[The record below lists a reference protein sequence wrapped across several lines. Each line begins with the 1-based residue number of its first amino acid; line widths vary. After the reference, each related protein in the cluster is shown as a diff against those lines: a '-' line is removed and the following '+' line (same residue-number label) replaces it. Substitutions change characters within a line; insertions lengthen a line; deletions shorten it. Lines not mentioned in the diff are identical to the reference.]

1 MAFENLSNKLQDVFK
16 QLRGKGKLTEADVKT
31 AMREVKIA
39 LLEADVNFKIVKNFI
54 KTVTERAVGTEVLE
68 GLNPG
73 QQVIKIVNEELISL
87 MGTTQSQ
94 LTFAKRPPTVYM
106 MVGLQGAGK
115 TTSSGKLAGQLRKQG
130 RNPLLVACD
139 VYRPAAIK
147 QLQVVGKNYNIPVFE
162 MGDKL
167 SPVEISKKALEYAA
181 ENRNDVILIDTAGR
195 LHINEELMQEL
206 QDIKEVV
213 KPQEIL
219 LVVDAMTG
227 QDAVTVAESFDS
239 QLGIDGI
246 IMTKLDGDARGGAAL
261 SVRSVTNKPIK
272 YIGMGEKME
281 DLEPFYPDRMASR
294 ILGMGD
300 VLTLID
306 KVQQNID
313 EQEAKEMQKKMLSN
327 EFTLEDFLSQM
338 QQIKKM
344 GPLKDLMGN
353 SSALRHLKA
362 VDFTDEKFGVPTGM
376 IPGMNKFNLDEA
388 LNGVDPSKEMAKT
401 EAIIQSMTRE
411 ERLNPSILN
420 GPRKKRIANGSGRS
434 IAEVNRLLKQFE
446 EMKKMMKQMNNMQ
459 KGKKGKLPFFR

>member
-73 QQVIKIVNEELISL
+73 QQVIKIVNEELIAL

-313 EQEAKEMQKKMLSN
+313 EHAK
-327 EFTLEDFLSQM
+327 
-338 QQIKKM
+338 
-344 GPLKDLMGN
+344 
-353 SSALRHLKA
+353 AA
-362 VDFTDEKFGVPTGM
+362 
-376 IPGMNKFNLDEA
+376 
-388 LNGVDPSKEMAKT
+388 
-401 EAIIQSMTRE
+401 
-411 ERLNPSILN
+411 
-420 GPRKKRIANGSGRS
+420 
-434 IAEVNRLLKQFE
+434 
-446 EMKKMMKQMNNMQ
+446 
-459 KGKKGKLPFFR
+459 

>member
-1 MAFENLSNKLQDVFK
+1 MAFENLSGKLQEVFK
-16 QLRGKGKLTEADVKT
+16 QLRGKGRLTEADVKA

-39 LLEADVNFKIVKNFI
+39 LLEADVNFKIVKEFI
-54 KTVTERAVGTEVLE
+54 KKVTERAIGTEVLE

-73 QQVIKIVNEELISL
+73 QQVIKIVNEELIDL
-87 MGTTQSQ
+87 MGTTQSR
-94 LTFAKRPPTVYM
+94 LTFANRPPTVYM

-115 TTSSGKLAGQLRKQG
+115 TTSSGKLAGQLRRQG

-181 ENRNDVILIDTAGR
+181 EQHNDVILIDTAGR

-206 QDIKEVV
+206 QDIKAAV

-239 QLGIDGI
+239 QLGVDGI
-246 IMTKLDGDARGGAAL
+246 ILTKLDGDARGGAAL

-300 VLTLID
+300 VLSLID
-306 KVQQNID
+306 KVQHNID
-313 EQEAKEMQKKMLSN
+313 EQEALEMQKKMRSN

-344 GPLKDLMGN
+344 GPLKDLMG
-353 SSALRHLKA
+353 
-362 VDFTDEKFGVPTGM
+362 M
-376 IPGMNKFNLDEA
+376 IPGMNKIDMDAA
-388 LNGVDPSKEMAKT
+388 LKGVDPAKEMAKT
-401 EAIIQSMTRE
+401 EAIIQSMTKE
-411 ERLNPSILN
+411 ERANPAILN
-420 GPRKKRIANGSGRS
+420 GPRKKRIANGCGRT
-434 IAEVNRLLKQFE
+434 IADVNRLLKQFE

-459 KGKKGKLPFFR
+459 KGRKKGRLPFF

>member
-294 ILGMGD
+294 ILGMG
-300 VLTLID
+300 LSLIH
-306 KVQQNID
+306 I
-313 EQEAKEMQKKMLSN
+313 
-327 EFTLEDFLSQM
+327 
-338 QQIKKM
+338 
-344 GPLKDLMGN
+344 
-353 SSALRHLKA
+353 
-362 VDFTDEKFGVPTGM
+362 
-376 IPGMNKFNLDEA
+376 
-388 LNGVDPSKEMAKT
+388 
-401 EAIIQSMTRE
+401 
-411 ERLNPSILN
+411 
-420 GPRKKRIANGSGRS
+420 
-434 IAEVNRLLKQFE
+434 
-446 EMKKMMKQMNNMQ
+446 
-459 KGKKGKLPFFR
+459 

>member
-1 MAFENLSNKLQDVFK
+1 MAFENLSNKLQEVFK
-16 QLRGKGKLTEADVKT
+16 QLRSKGVLTEADVKA

-39 LLEADVNFKIVKNFI
+39 LLEADVNFKIVKDFI
-54 KTVTERAVGTEVLE
+54 KKVTERAVGTEVLQ

-73 QQVIKIVNEELISL
+73 QQVIKIVNEELIAL
-87 MGTTQSQ
+87 MGSTQAQ
-94 LTFAKRPPTVYM
+94 LTFSRKPPTVFM

-115 TTSSGKLAGQLRKQG
+115 TTTSGKLAGQLRKQG

-162 MGDKL
+162 MGTEV

-181 ENRNDVILIDTAGR
+181 EKHHDVILIDTAGR

-206 QDIKEVV
+206 QDIKATVR
-213 KPQEIL
+213 PQEIL

-227 QDAVTVAESFDS
+227 QDAVTVAESFDG
-239 QLGIDGI
+239 QLGVDGI
-246 IMTKLDGDARGGAAL
+246 ILTKLDGDARGGAAL

-300 VLTLID
+300 VLSLID
-306 KVQQNID
+306 KVQSNID
-313 EQEAKEMQKKMLSN
+313 EQEAIEMAKKMRTN
-327 EFTLEDFLSQM
+327 DFTLEDFLAQM

-344 GPLKDLMGN
+344 GPLKDL
-353 SSALRHLKA
+353 L
-362 VDFTDEKFGVPTGM
+362 GM
-376 IPGMNKFNLDEA
+376 LPGIPGIGKLDMDA
-388 LNGVDPSKEMAKT
+388 LGGVDPQKEMAKT
-401 EAIIQSMTRE
+401 EAIIQSMTKE
-411 ERLNPSILN
+411 ERRNPSILN
-420 GPRKKRIANGSGRS
+420 GPRKKRIAAGCGRS
-434 IAEVNRLLKQFE
+434 IADVNRLLKQFE
-446 EMKKMMKQMNNMQ
+446 DMKKMMKQMNNMT
-459 KGKKGKLPFFR
+459 KGKKGKMPFFR

>member
-313 EQEAKEMQKKMLSN
+313 EQEAKEMQTKMLSN

-344 GPLKDLMGN
+344 GPLKDLM
-353 SSALRHLKA
+353 
-362 VDFTDEKFGVPTGM
+362 GM

-420 GPRKKRIANGSGRS
+420 GSRKKRIANGSGRS

>member
-344 GPLKDLMGN
+344 GPLKDLMG
-353 SSALRHLKA
+353 
-362 VDFTDEKFGVPTGM
+362 M

-411 ERLNPSILN
+411 ERLNPSILT

>member
-1 MAFENLSNKLQDVFK
+1 MAFENLSNKLQEVFK
-16 QLRGKGKLTEADVKT
+16 QLKSKGVLTEADVKA

-39 LLEADVNFKIVKNFI
+39 LLEADVNFKIVKDFI
-54 KTVTERAVGTEVLE
+54 KKVTERAVGTEVLQ

-73 QQVIKIVNEELISL
+73 QQVIKIVNEELIAL
-87 MGTTQSQ
+87 MGSAQAQ
-94 LTFAKRPPTVYM
+94 LTFSRKPPTVFM

-115 TTSSGKLAGQLRKQG
+115 TTTSGKLAGQLRKQG

-162 MGDKL
+162 MGTEI

-181 ENRNDVILIDTAGR
+181 EKHHDVILIDTAGR

-206 QDIKEVV
+206 QDIKTVV

-227 QDAVTVAESFDS
+227 QDAVTVAESFDG
-239 QLGIDGI
+239 QLGVDGI
-246 IMTKLDGDARGGAAL
+246 ILTKLDGDARGGAAL

-300 VLTLID
+300 VLSLID
-306 KVQQNID
+306 KVQSNID
-313 EQEAKEMQKKMLSN
+313 EQEAIEMAKKMRAN
-327 EFTLEDFLSQM
+327 DFTLEDFLSQM

-344 GPLKDLMGN
+344 GPLKDL
-353 SSALRHLKA
+353 L
-362 VDFTDEKFGVPTGM
+362 GM
-376 IPGMNKFNLDEA
+376 LPGIPGLGKLDMDA
-388 LNGVDPSKEMAKT
+388 LNGVDPQKEMART
-401 EAIIQSMTRE
+401 EAIIQSMTKE
-411 ERLNPSILN
+411 ERANPSILN
-420 GPRKKRIANGSGRS
+420 GPRKKRIAAGCGRS
-434 IAEVNRLLKQFE
+434 IADVNRLLKQFE
-446 EMKKMMKQMNNMQ
+446 EMKKMMKQMNSMT
-459 KGKKGKLPFFR
+459 KGKKGKMPFFR

>member
-181 ENRNDVILIDTAGR
+181 ETRNDVILIDTAGR

-344 GPLKDLMGN
+344 GPLKDLMG
-353 SSALRHLKA
+353 
-362 VDFTDEKFGVPTGM
+362 M

>member
-1 MAFENLSNKLQDVFK
+1 MAFENLSSKLQDVFK

-39 LLEADVNFKIVKNFI
+39 LLEADVNFKIVKTFI
-54 KTVTERAVGTEVLE
+54 KTVTERAIGTEVLE

-73 QQVIKIVNEELISL
+73 QQVIKIVNEELIAL

-94 LTFAKRPPTVYM
+94 LTFAKRPPTIYM

-139 VYRPAAIK
+139 IYRPAAIK

-162 MGDKL
+162 MGNQV
-167 SPVEISKKALEYAA
+167 SPVEISKQALIYAE
-181 ENRNDVILIDTAGR
+181 ENRHDVILIDTAGR

-206 QDIKEVV
+206 QDIKATV

-227 QDAVTVAESFDS
+227 QDAVTVAESFDT

-313 EQEAKEMQKKMLSN
+313 EKEAVEMQKKMLSN

-344 GPLKDLMGN
+344 GPLKDLMG
-353 SSALRHLKA
+353 
-362 VDFTDEKFGVPTGM
+362 M
-376 IPGMNKFNLDEA
+376 IPGMNKFNLEEA
-388 LNGVDPSKEMAKT
+388 LQGVDPSKEMAKT
-401 EAIIQSMTRE
+401 EAIIQSMTKE
-411 ERLNPSILN
+411 ERNNPSILN
-420 GPRKKRIANGSGRS
+420 GPRKKRIAQGSGRS

-459 KGKKGKLPFFR
+459 KGKKGKFPFFR

>member
-344 GPLKDLMGN
+344 GQLKDLM
-353 SSALRHLKA
+353 
-362 VDFTDEKFGVPTGM
+362 GM

>member
-1 MAFENLSNKLQDVFK
+1 MAFDSLTEKLQNVFK
-16 QLRGKGKLTEADVKT
+16 NLRSKGRLTEDDVKE
-31 AMREVKIA
+31 ALKEIKRA
-39 LLEADVNFKIVKNFI
+39 LLAADVNFKVVKQFI
-54 KTVTERAVGTEVLE
+54 KAVEERAIGADVMNSLT
-68 GLNPG
+68 PG
-73 QQVIKIVNEELISL
+73 QQVIKIVNEELIAL

-206 QDIKEVV
+206 RDIKEVV

-344 GPLKDLMGN
+344 GPLKDLMG
-353 SSALRHLKA
+353 
-362 VDFTDEKFGVPTGM
+362 M

>member
-1 MAFENLSNKLQDVFK
+1 MAFEILSNKLQDVFK
-16 QLRGKGKLTEADVKT
+16 QLRGKGKLTEADVRT

-344 GPLKDLMGN
+344 GPLKDLMG
-353 SSALRHLKA
+353 
-362 VDFTDEKFGVPTGM
+362 M

>member
-73 QQVIKIVNEELISL
+73 QQVIKIVNEELIAL

-167 SPVEISKKALEYAA
+167 SPVDISKKALEYAA

-344 GPLKDLMGN
+344 GPLKDLMG
-353 SSALRHLKA
+353 
-362 VDFTDEKFGVPTGM
+362 M

>member
-73 QQVIKIVNEELISL
+73 QQVIKIVNEELIAL

-162 MGDKL
+162 LGDKL

-344 GPLKDLMGN
+344 GPLKDLMG
-353 SSALRHLKA
+353 
-362 VDFTDEKFGVPTGM
+362 M

>member
-73 QQVIKIVNEELISL
+73 QQVIKIVNEELIAL

-327 EFTLEDFLSQM
+327 
-338 QQIKKM
+338 
-344 GPLKDLMGN
+344 
-353 SSALRHLKA
+353 
-362 VDFTDEKFGVPTGM
+362 
-376 IPGMNKFNLDEA
+376 
-388 LNGVDPSKEMAKT
+388 
-401 EAIIQSMTRE
+401 
-411 ERLNPSILN
+411 
-420 GPRKKRIANGSGRS
+420 
-434 IAEVNRLLKQFE
+434 
-446 EMKKMMKQMNNMQ
+446 
-459 KGKKGKLPFFR
+459 

>member
-162 MGDKL
+162 LGDKL

-344 GPLKDLMGN
+344 GPLKDLMG
-353 SSALRHLKA
+353 
-362 VDFTDEKFGVPTGM
+362 M

>member
-1 MAFENLSNKLQDVFK
+1 MAFENLSGKLQEVFK
-16 QLRGKGKLTEADVKT
+16 QLRGKGRLTEADVKA

-39 LLEADVNFKIVKNFI
+39 LLEADVNFKIVKGFI
-54 KTVTERAVGTEVLE
+54 KKVTERAIGTEVLE

-73 QQVIKIVNEELISL
+73 QQVIKIVNEELIDL
-87 MGTTQSQ
+87 MGTTQSR
-94 LTFAKRPPTVYM
+94 LTFANRPPTVYM

-115 TTSSGKLAGQLRKQG
+115 TTSSGKLAGQLRRQG

-181 ENRNDVILIDTAGR
+181 EQHNDVILIDTAGR

-206 QDIKEVV
+206 QDIKAAV

-239 QLGIDGI
+239 QLGVDGI
-246 IMTKLDGDARGGAAL
+246 ILTKLDGDARGGAAL

-300 VLTLID
+300 VLSLID

-313 EQEAKEMQKKMLSN
+313 EQEALEMQKKPPSN

-344 GPLKDLMGN
+344 GPLKDLMG
-353 SSALRHLKA
+353 
-362 VDFTDEKFGVPTGM
+362 M
-376 IPGMNKFNLDEA
+376 IPGMNKIDMDAA
-388 LNGVDPSKEMAKT
+388 LKGVDPAKEMAKT
-401 EAIIQSMTRE
+401 EAIIQSMTKE
-411 ERLNPSILN
+411 ERANPAILN
-420 GPRKKRIANGSGRS
+420 GPRKKRIANGCGRT
-434 IAEVNRLLKQFE
+434 IADVNRLLKQFE

-459 KGKKGKLPFFR
+459 KGRKKGRLPFF

>member
-1 MAFENLSNKLQDVFK
+1 MAFENLSGKLQEVFK
-16 QLRGKGKLTEADVKT
+16 QLRGKGRLTEADVKA

-39 LLEADVNFKIVKNFI
+39 LLEADVNFKIVKQFI
-54 KTVTERAVGTEVLE
+54 KKVTERAIGTSVLE

-73 QQVIKIVNEELISL
+73 QQVIKIVNEELIEL
-87 MGTTQSQ
+87 MGSTQSR

-181 ENRNDVILIDTAGR
+181 EQHHDVILIDTAGR

-206 QDIKEVV
+206 QDIKAAV

-227 QDAVTVAESFDS
+227 QDAVTVAESFDG
-239 QLGIDGI
+239 QLGVDGI
-246 IMTKLDGDARGGAAL
+246 ILTKLDGDARGGAAL

-300 VLTLID
+300 VLSLID

-313 EQEAKEMQKKMLSN
+313 EQEAMEMQKKMRAN
-327 EFTLEDFLSQM
+327 DFTLEDFLSQM
-338 QQIKKM
+338 QQVKKM
-344 GPLKDLMGN
+344 GPIKDLM
-353 SSALRHLKA
+353 
-362 VDFTDEKFGVPTGM
+362 GM
-376 IPGMNKFNLDEA
+376 IPGMNKFDLDAA
-388 LNGVDPSKEMAKT
+388 LSGVDPAKEMAKT
-401 EAIIQSMTRE
+401 EAIIQSMTKA
-411 ERLNPSILN
+411 ERANPSILN
-420 GPRKKRIANGSGRS
+420 GPRKKRIANGCGRT
-434 IAEVNRLLKQFE
+434 IADVNRLLKQFE
-446 EMKKMMKQMNNMQ
+446 EMKKMMKQMNGMQ
-459 KGKKGKLPFFR
+459 KGKGKKMKLPFLR

>member
-73 QQVIKIVNEELISL
+73 QQVIKIVNEELIAL

-206 QDIKEVV
+206 QDIKEVA

-344 GPLKDLMGN
+344 GPLKDLMG
-353 SSALRHLKA
+353 
-362 VDFTDEKFGVPTGM
+362 M

>member
-73 QQVIKIVNEELISL
+73 QQVIKIVNEELIAL

-181 ENRNDVILIDTAGR
+181 ENHNDVILIDTAGR

-344 GPLKDLMGN
+344 GPLKDLMG
-353 SSALRHLKA
+353 
-362 VDFTDEKFGVPTGM
+362 M